1 MGAITQMTDFDNLSF
16 DSDDSDDDWAGESH
30 VDCSPVASPRAS
42 SSTDVPALG
51 DVAVAS
57 PRASPRDSPRDEAS
71 ARGEASAAEFEN
83 AFGVCA
89 PDPLTVQDA
98 VWTTMVRTNLKMETD
113 TAAFKAVVKAGLES
127 GMESNPMVDPM
138 IDGMM
143 YDLLKVDK
151 IDINSLFQIVGE
163 IPDYI
168 RTGIET
174 GDFPSTSTEEL
185 IAQVQN
191 LSDLLQKLCEAC
203 TAAFLQVPPDD
214 YKQSASE
221 CIKECLRMLKLL
233 SGFRVH
239 DGMSWQSEELITFV
253 SFVTTISKR
262 NINVLP
268 RMPLPQPSEFLKLAL
283 VEYLKGDLFKK
294 LGTEV
299 ASLTKWADGKIKKV
313 QADAK
318 KAEKAAEKA
327 EKAAEK
333 EKAVEAVV
341 KRQRVSPPD
350 VIAIPSPEP
359 EAVEAVN
366 ALDGL

>member
-1 MGAITQMTDFDNLSF
+1 MGAITQMTDFDELIFHS
-16 DSDDSDDDWAGESH
+16 SDDSDDDWAGESH
-30 VDCSPVASPRAS
+30 VNSTLTSPRSPLDDAVPALTDVAVASPRAS
-42 SSTDVPALG
+42 SSTDVAALE
-51 DVAVAS
+51 DA
-57 PRASPRDSPRDEAS
+57 D
-71 ARGEASAAEFEN
+71 AADFEDR
-83 AFGVCA
+83 FGVCA
-89 PDPLTVQDA
+89 PDALTVRDA
-98 VWTTMVRTNLKMETD
+98 VWKTMLHTSTKMETEN
-113 TAAFKAVVKAGLES
+113 AAFKAVVKTGLEPS
-127 GMESNPMVDPM
+127 MVSNSMVDPM
-138 IDGMM
+138 IDDMM
-143 YDLLKVDK
+143 CDLLRVDK
-151 IDINSLFQIVGE
+151 IDIDSLFQVVGE
-163 IPDYI
+163 IPDYM

-203 TAAFLQVPPDD
+203 TAAYLQVPPDD
-214 YKQSASE
+214 HKQSASE

-283 VEYLKGDLFKK
+283 VEYLKGDLFRK

-318 KAEKAAEKA
+318 
-327 EKAAEK
+327 
-333 EKAVEAVV
+333 KAVEAVV

-366 ALDGL
+366 ALD